1 MVDGDFGSLLDVV
14 RYEYVYEV
22 GGEGEGACVFCHML
36 WFARVSSIAFL

>member
-22 GGEGEGACVFCHML
+22 GGGEGACVFCHML